1 VRARVGRSAVSDD
14 DVARTLRRLQLLI
27 ELRTILDDARPSA
40 EITAQHLDALN
51 QGPLWQREQ
60 LGIIYSEPNRWIVPP
75 IE

>member
-1 VRARVGRSAVSDD
+1 VRARVARLSDD
-14 DVARTLRRLQLLI
+14 ARRLAYTQLLI

-60 LGIIYSEPNRWIVPP
+60 RGIIYSEPNRWIVPP